1 MRKVVLIYG
10 PPCSG
15 KTTKALEL
23 AQPGDLVIDWDQL
36 ARDAG
41 SPREHDHR
49 PEHAR
54 AASRARMELEQHA
67 ATMTDGTAYVIRT
80 LADEQERAEAAERL
94 RATDIIR
101 CDPGGAECIRR
112 AHDLG
117 RKPSTD
123 ELIIRWYAQDWGS
136 RALTIR
142 RTGGAA
148 AQTTHP
154 GLA

>member
-1 MRKVVLIYG
+1 MRKVALIYG

-15 KTTKALEL
+15 KTTQARTL
-23 AQPGDLVIDWDQL
+23 ARPGDLIIDWDLL
-36 ARDAG
+36 AQEAG
-41 SPREHDHR
+41 SPRDHDHEQR
-49 PEHAR
+49 FAV
-54 AASRARMELEQHA
+54 AASRERMRLEDYVTH
-67 ATMTDGTAYVIRT
+67 MTNGTAYIIRT
-80 LADEQERAEAAERL
+80 LGDPDEREQAAARIG
-94 RATDIIR
+94 ATELIR

-117 RKPSTD
+117 RRPTTD

-136 RALTIR
+136 RALTHR

-148 AQTTHP
+148 QRTAHP